1 MTNRANLRRGATIL
15 LALASVFLAARLVL
29 QATGWWGSLGSASA
43 SPAPAVK
50 PGLGSGKAAIEAAT
64 PRTGSGPGSALPDST
79 LRLDMLKALDSR
91 PMPDLSRSPFDFAP
105 TPAEVKAREAAA
117 QRVVPPPPA
126 PPPPPP
132 VPFKAMGYQQDGQG
146 RRMAYLTDDNGTYV
160 VREGQ
165 EFGQHFKVL
174 KITDTMVEVQDE
186 TYHQTVQLPY
196 PE

>member
-1 MTNRANLRRGATIL
+1 MTNKTNLRRGVTIGL
-15 LALASVFLAARLVL
+15 VLVSVFLLGRLVL
-29 QATGWWGSLGSASA
+29 QATGWWGGLGSASA
-43 SPAPAVK
+43 SPAPATK
-50 PGLGSGKAAIEAAT
+50 PT
-64 PRTGSGPGSALPDST
+64 PASTGTVAPQLQTAPVSAVPEPM
-79 LRLDMLKALDSR
+79 LRLDLLKALDSR
-91 PMPDLSRSPFDFAP
+91 PLPDFQRSPFDFAP
-105 TPAEVKAREAAA
+105 TPAEIKAREAAVQTPA
-117 QRVVPPPPA
+117 PPPP

-132 VPFKAMGYQQDGQG
+132 VPFKAMGYQQDQQGQ
-146 RRMAYLTDDNGTYV
+146 RIAYLSDDEGTYV

>member
-1 MTNRANLRRGATIL
+1 MTNKANLRRGATIVL
-15 LALASVFLAARLVL
+15 TSVSVFLLVRLVL
-29 QATGWWGSLGSASA
+29 QATGWWGGLGASA
-43 SPAPAVK
+43 SPAPAPKTGPISSRIAV
-50 PGLGSGKAAIEAAT
+50 GAAT
-64 PRTGSGPGSALPDST
+64 ATTGSGPSSTVPDSM
-79 LRLDMLKALDSR
+79 LRLDLLKALDGR
-91 PMPDLSRSPFDFAP
+91 PMPDFPRSPFDFAP

-117 QRVVPPPPA
+117 AQRVAPPPPA

-132 VPFKAMGYQQDGQG
+132 VPFKAMGYQQDDQG

-160 VREGQ
+160 VREGE

-174 KITDTMVEVQDE
+174 KITDTMIEVQDE